1 MVTAVVWITASAGPL
16 AETLAEKLDA
26 EAVHAGH
33 DTAETLRALF
43 TAGRPIVALCASG
56 ILIRILAPLLADKH
70 AEPPVIAVAEDGS
83 AAVPLLGGHHGANT
97 LARRIAEITG
107 GVAAVTTASDLRLG
121 VALDDP
127 PPGYVLANPEHAK
140 PFAAR
145 LLAGEPVRL
154 DGPAPWL
161 ETLEQNSPLVPAK
174 AGPLHNPQLTSS
186 GLTRGPTGARSAS
199 PMDARVKPEQVIL
212 RENDKP
218 SLTITVTPN
227 AVQGAPDH
235 LVYHLRT
242 LALGVGCERGL
253 APRELITLVR
263 ETLAAH
269 HLSPKAIAGVFSL
282 DLKSDEPAVHALAS
296 KLDVPARFFTAAR
309 LAEETPRL
317 ANPSDVVLREV
328 GCPGVAEGAA
338 LAAAGPQSSLVVE
351 KTRGSRA
358 TCALA
363 QSPAPLV
370 DLPGRPRG
378 KLSVVGIGPGSRE
391 WLSPA
396 ATTAL
401 TAATD
406 WVGYDLYLDLV
417 AHLSAGKTE
426 HRFPLG
432 AEEPRVRHALTLA
445 GEGRHVALVSS
456 GDAGIYAM
464 GSLAC
469 ELLDRGD
476 VDPAATRAAL
486 DIIPG
491 ISAFQAAAARAGALI
506 GHDFCCIS
514 LSDLLTPWEAIENRL
529 EAAASSDFVTAL
541 YNPRSARRTDQL
553 VRATAILR
561 AHRPPDTPVIV
572 ASNLGRSDERL
583 HVVTLSA
590 FDPATVDMLTIVLVG
605 SSESRAFTRGDGTT
619 IAYTPR
625 GYAGKQS

>member
-1 MVTAVVWITASAGPL
+1 MVIAVVWITPSARPL
-16 AETLAEKLDA
+16 AESLARELDA
-26 EAVHAGH
+26 EAVQAGS
-33 DTAETLRALF
+33 DTGHTLRALF

-56 ILIRILAPLLADKH
+56 ILIRSLSTLLADKH
-70 AEPPVIAVAEDGS
+70 AEPHVVAVAEDGS

-145 LLAGEPVRL
+145 LLAGEPIRIE
-154 DGPAPWL
+154 GSAPWL
-161 ETLEQNSPLVPAK
+161 DTLTQSETA
-174 AGPLHNPQLTSS
+174 A
-186 GLTRGPTGARSAS
+186 
-199 PMDARVKPEQVIL
+199 
-212 RENDKP
+212 
-218 SLTITVTPN
+218 LTITMTTHPTE
-227 AVQGAPDH
+227 GAPDH
-235 LVYHLRT
+235 LVYHPRT
-242 LALGVGCERGL
+242 FALGVGCERGIEP
-253 APRELITLVR
+253 AELITLVR

-282 DLKSDEPAVHALAS
+282 DLKSDEPAVHALATD
-296 KLDVPARFFTAAR
+296 LAVPARFFTAAR
-309 LAEETPRL
+309 LAEESPRL
-317 ANPSDVVLREV
+317 VNPSDIVLRET

-338 LAAAGPQSSLVVE
+338 LAAAGPQSRLVVE
-351 KTRGSRA
+351 KTRGTRA

-396 ATTAL
+396 AATAL

-406 WVGYDLYLDLV
+406 WVGYGLYLDLV

-432 AEEPRVRHALTLA
+432 AEEIRVRKALALA
-445 GEGRHVALVSS
+445 AEGRTVALVSS

-476 VDPAATRAAL
+476 LDAAAARAAL

-514 LSDLLTPWEAIENRL
+514 LSDLLTPWAAIEQRL
-529 EAAASSDFVTAL
+529 EAAASSDLVTAL

-553 VRATAILR
+553 ARAIAILG

-572 ASNLGRSDERL
+572 ASNLGRPDERFR
-583 HVVTLSA
+583 VVPFST

-605 SSESRAFTRGDGTT
+605 SSDSRAFTRGDGST

-625 GYAGKQS
+625 GYAGKHAGKHS

>member
-1 MVTAVVWITASAGPL
+1 MVTAVVWITPSARPL
-16 AETLAEKLDA
+16 AESLAEGLDG
-26 EAVHAGH
+26 EAVHAGS

-70 AEPPVIAVAEDGS
+70 AEPPVVAVAEDGS

-97 LARRIAEITG
+97 IARRIAELTG
-107 GVAAVTTASDLRLG
+107 GVAAITTASDLRLG

-145 LLAGEPVRL
+145 LLAGEPVRI

-161 ETLEQNSPLVPAK
+161 KTLEQSETA
-174 AGPLHNPQLTSS
+174 A
-186 GLTRGPTGARSAS
+186 
-199 PMDARVKPEQVIL
+199 
-212 RENDKP
+212 
-218 SLTITVTPN
+218 LTITVTPGET
-227 AVQGAPDH
+227 QGAPDH
-235 LVYHLRT
+235 LVYHPRT
-242 LALGVGCERGL
+242 LALGVGCERGIE
-253 APRELITLVR
+253 PRELITLVR
-263 ETLAAH
+263 DTLAAH
-269 HLSPKAIAGVFSL
+269 NLDPRAIAGVFSL
-282 DLKSDEPAVHALAS
+282 DLKSDEPAVHALAEEFA
-296 KLDVPARFFTAAR
+296 VPARFFSAAR
-309 LAEETPRL
+309 LAEESPRL
-317 ANPSDVVLREV
+317 ANPSDIVLREV

-338 LAAAGPQSSLVVE
+338 LAAAGPQSRLVIE
-351 KTRGSRA
+351 KTRGPRA

-396 ATTAL
+396 AATAL
-401 TAATD
+401 TAATE

-432 AEEPRVRHALTLA
+432 AEEPRVRKALALA

-456 GDAGIYAM
+456 GDANIYAM

-476 VDPAATRAAL
+476 LDAASRIAL

-514 LSDLLTPWEAIENRL
+514 LSDLLTPWEAIEKRL
-529 EAAASSDFVTAL
+529 EAAAHSDLVTAL

-553 VRATAILR
+553 ARAMAILR

-572 ASNLGRSDERL
+572 ASNLGRPDEAL
-583 HVVTLSA
+583 QVVPLSA

-605 SSESRAFTRGDGTT
+605 SSESRAFTRGDGST

-625 GYAGKQS
+625 GYAGKRS